1 MPVESQ
7 CSGRWAEQQALQQL
21 EAKGW
26 RLLDRNW
33 RCRWGELDLVLEQHQ
48 QLLLV
53 EGKRA
58 SHRSLGPPR
67 PGCVLSRQKAPHGA
81 CDQLLESCASNLRRE
96 AAADQAGS
104 CAVDAIP
111 RNDLLDGCGAAVLM
125 HS

>member
-48 QLLLV
+48 QLLVV
-53 EGKRA
+53 EANSTQG
-58 SHRSLGPPR
+58 
-67 PGCVLSRQKAPHGA
+67 
-81 CDQLLESCASNLRRE
+81 
-96 AAADQAGS
+96 
-104 CAVDAIP
+104 
-111 RNDLLDGCGAAVLM
+111 M
-125 HS
+125 HTP

>member
-48 QLLLV
+48 QLLVV
-53 EGKRA
+53 EANSARG
-58 SHRSLGPPR
+58 
-67 PGCVLSRQKAPHGA
+67 
-81 CDQLLESCASNLRRE
+81 
-96 AAADQAGS
+96 
-104 CAVDAIP
+104 IP
-111 RNDLLDGCGAAVLM
+111 TSDPI
-125 HS
+125 S

>member
-48 QLLLV
+48 QLLV
-53 EGKRA
+53 
-58 SHRSLGPPR
+58 
-67 PGCVLSRQKAPHGA
+67 
-81 CDQLLESCASNLRRE
+81 DNL
-96 AAADQAGS
+96 
-104 CAVDAIP
+104 
-111 RNDLLDGCGAAVLM
+111 
-125 HS
+125 